1 MTQSYVM
8 QLFTNDISSMMIH
21 FLNCVKSPK
30 MLTKIVDLFSQHVGE
45 KRTIQEILAAASESS
60 ETTDDWLLAQM
71 LQQEFDREH
80 DQTLRV
86 EEKKFNGN
94 NKGSLQCSN
103 V

>member
-1 MTQSYVM
+1 M

-21 FLNCVKSPK
+21 FLKLCEVSKDV
-30 MLTKIVDLFSQHVGE
+30 TKIVDLFSQHVGE

-94 NKGSLQCSN
+94 NKGTLQCMN